1 MEQTMI
7 FDTRINNIPCKCQVL
22 YSEPVAKRNSDFAFT
37 VLDRKGYVAPWLDKY
52 VTNQVIERLQMEYEN
67 Q

>member
-1 MEQTMI
+1 MI

-22 YSEPVAKRNSDFAFT
+22 YSEPAAKRNSDFVFN
-37 VLDRKGYVAPWLDKY
+37 VLDRKGYVAPWLEKY
-52 VTNQVIERLQMEYEN
+52 VTSQVIERLQMEYEN